1 MSKDLYIF
9 AGVNGAGKST
19 LYNSHIDDEGIKN
32 SVRIN
37 TDEIVRTF
45 GDWRNN
51 VDQIKAGKIAITL
64 KNKCFN
70 EEKSFNEETTLTG
83 KTILKTINRA
93 KELGYKIYLY
103 YIGVDSP
110 EIAKERVR
118 NRVLK
123 GGHNISSEVIEKRY
137 YESLENLKK
146 IISKCDY
153 VKIYDNSDIYRNIF
167 SSIDNKI
174 TKNDTELP
182 EWAKEAIREKINNIS
197 NSSVKE
203 VKQEKNNNL
212 KEKNDLVRKIEARRE
227 NKEQNIKKGLSRK

>member
-51 VDQIKAGKIAITL
+51 ADQIKAGKMAITL

-70 EEKSFNEETTLTG
+70 EEKSFNEETTF
-83 KTILKTINRA
+83 
-93 KELGYKIYLY
+93 
-103 YIGVDSP
+103 
-110 EIAKERVR
+110 
-118 NRVLK
+118 
-123 GGHNISSEVIEKRY
+123 
-137 YESLENLKK
+137 ENLKK